1 MAVVD
6 FLRRNHRV
14 TAVFFDHGTQTS
26 HDARQ
31 FLEQYV
37 QGKDVDLVVGEI
49 DQVKQKNQS
58 QEEFWRIE
66 RYKYFYSFTDAPVIT
81 CHHLDDC
88 VETWIWSCFHGEG
101 KIIPYRNSNVIRPF
115 RLNSKHDFIHWC
127 QTKNVPW
134 IEDKSNVDL
143 RYIRNYIRHELL
155 PRALVVNS
163 GLHKVIMKKVKQ
175 DEETFESYSRDV
187 SPGYGIVC

>member
-6 FLRRNHRV
+6 FLRRNHHV
-14 TAVFFDHGTQTS
+14 TAVFFDHDTQTS
-26 HDARQ
+26 RDAKQ
-31 FLEQYV
+31 FLERDLKD
-37 QGKDVDLVVGEI
+37 KDVDLIVGNI
-49 DQVKQKNQS
+49 DQIRQKDQS

-66 RYKYFYSFTDAPVIT
+66 RYKFFYSFTDAPVIT

-88 VETWIWSCFHGEG
+88 VETWVWSCLHGEG

-115 RLNSKHDFIHWC
+115 RLNRKQDFIHWC
-127 QTKNVPW
+127 DTKGVEW

-143 RYIRNYIRHELL
+143 KYVRNYIRYELL
-155 PRALVVNS
+155 PRALIVNS

-175 DEETFESYSRDV
+175 DEECYVSYNRDV
-187 SPGYGIVC
+187 SLGYSSVC